1 MKFLEIAGFL
11 LIAALWGG
19 SFLFMRIAA
28 PVLGPIWL
36 IEIRLL
42 LAGLSL
48 LPLLIKL
55 NLLGELR
62 RYWKPLFV
70 VGCLNS
76 AIPFSL
82 YAFASLYLPAGFTAI
97 LNATTPL
104 FGIIIA
110 LIWLNEKLTIQ
121 RFVGLILGFLGVVW
135 LVGWRSVEGNL
146 IILAAIFAGI
156 FAALLY
162 GIIAPYVKVK
172 LSGVPPLVITTGSLV
187 SGAVFLLPFLPFFVP
202 KNPIN
207 FQVIFSVIA
216 LALFSTSLAYIL
228 FYRLIHKVG
237 STRALT
243 VAYLVPI
250 FAMIW
255 GAIFL
260 KEAITASMIL
270 SCGLILMGTA
280 IANKS

>member
-110 LIWLNEKLTIQ
+110 LIWLIEKLAKQTC
-121 RFVGLILGFLGVVW
+121 
-135 LVGWRSVEGNL
+135 SSE
-146 IILAAIFAGI
+146 
-156 FAALLY
+156 
-162 GIIAPYVKVK
+162 AP
-172 LSGVPPLVITTGSLV
+172 
-187 SGAVFLLPFLPFFVP
+187 
-202 KNPIN
+202 
-207 FQVIFSVIA
+207 
-216 LALFSTSLAYIL
+216 
-228 FYRLIHKVG
+228 
-237 STRALT
+237 
-243 VAYLVPI
+243 
-250 FAMIW
+250 
-255 GAIFL
+255 
-260 KEAITASMIL
+260 
-270 SCGLILMGTA
+270 
-280 IANKS
+280 